1 MHGEPGIPEQVLHP
15 DQVIGGGE
23 CPAQAAFPGVD
34 GKDMAEIIETDGEE
48 GIGPRCGHLG
58 PRGGSPLKG
67 RKTVGREKEIGGDDG
82 GREDCGIAGGS
93 VQSEGRTQAT
103 SGLSG
108 RDDYQF
114 ITEIK
119 GSVRP
124 LTSEVF
130 DCKGE

>member
-34 GKDMAEIIETDGEE
+34 GKDMAEIIEMDGEE

-67 RKTVGREKEIGGDDG
+67 RKTVGREKEIDSIVISKSPN
-82 GREDCGIAGGS
+82 IA
-93 VQSEGRTQAT
+93 QRCQAFTKPIT
-103 SGLSG
+103 STVE
-108 RDDYQF
+108 Q
-114 ITEIK
+114 
-119 GSVRP
+119 
-124 LTSEVF
+124 LTPIWQPSTSIW
-130 DCKGE
+130 DTAGQR